1 MRLCHP
7 LSSSRVSTLS
17 LIAKTINPALLSQKL
32 FISDNV
38 AGKQETSTVHKGTQ
52 FEHRSRALL
61 QSQLSMSLRRV
72 GGRGD
77 GGVDLQGW
85 WWLPDDN
92 QIPEGQARIL
102 DDSGLL
108 RKRLRILAQCKA
120 ERKKLGP
127 NYVREMEGVLHRHM
141 FSANKSY
148 EDAQV
153 VALFISE
160 SSFTKAAVLCALSSH
175 VPFLLV
181 HLPPAK
187 ETPPSEE
194 HTQVGSVVWNAA
206 LSGESGI
213 LRGQFDLRWERSVL
227 GNGTN
232 GGRPG
237 LWWKGVRLRNWT
249 PVDDF
254 SE

>member
-1 MRLCHP
+1 
-7 LSSSRVSTLS
+7 
-17 LIAKTINPALLSQKL
+17 
-32 FISDNV
+32 
-38 AGKQETSTVHKGTQ
+38 
-52 FEHRSRALL
+52 
-61 QSQLSMSLRRV
+61 MSLRRV

-92 QIPEGQARIL
+92 QNPEGQARIL

-141 FSANKSY
+141 FSANKSP
-148 EDAQV
+148 EDVQV
-153 VALFISE
+153 VALVISE
-160 SSFTKAAVLCALSSH
+160 STFTKAAVLCALSSH

-181 HLPPAK
+181 HLPPAR

-194 HTQVGSVVWNAA
+194 PQVGFVVWNAV

-213 LRGQFDLRWERSVL
+213 LKGQFELRWERSVL
-227 GNGTN
+227 GNGSN

-237 LWWKGVRLRNWT
+237 LWWKGVRLRSWS
-249 PVDDF
+249 PEGDF
-254 SE
+254 PE